1 MAWTPLIVQETAM
14 RSAAA
19 GLSLDNVRREPP
31 YYAKQQSD
39 YTAGAGG
46 LSISLLPAPLM
57 LLLIGL

>member
-1 MAWTPLIVQETAM
+1 MIVQETAM

-19 GLSLDNVRREPP
+19 GLSLDNVRRAPP

-39 YTAGAGG
+39 YTVGAGG